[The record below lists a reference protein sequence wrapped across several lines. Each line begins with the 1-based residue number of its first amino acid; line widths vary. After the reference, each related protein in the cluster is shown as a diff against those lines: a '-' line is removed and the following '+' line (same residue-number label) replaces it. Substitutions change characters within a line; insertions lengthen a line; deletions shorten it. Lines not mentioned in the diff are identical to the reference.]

1 MALSQAA
8 AKTIMKQ
15 LAEIQSAPIDGVALK
30 PTDELQEVEAEIK
43 GPEDTPFA
51 GGVFAVSL
59 ILGESYP
66 AEPPRG
72 YFKTKLFHPNVS
84 EKGEICVNTLKRDW
98 NPTLGLRHVLTVIRC
113 LLIEPNP
120 ESALNEEAGR
130 LLLEDYN
137 EYHKRAKM
145 CTQVH
150 AMPATLRPAEDTN
163 IVGVAPDAKKTAD
176 KKRAAL
182 KRL

>member
-1 MALSQAA
+1 MALSTAA

-15 LAEIQSAPIDGVALK
+15 LSEVQAKPIDGVALK
-30 PTDELQEVEAEIK
+30 PCDELQEVEAELK

-51 GGVFAVSL
+51 GGTFQVTLV
-59 ILGESYP
+59 LGDSYP

-72 YFKTKLFHPNVS
+72 YFKTKVFHPNVS
-84 EKGEICVNTLKRDW
+84 DKGEICVNTLKRDW
-98 NPTLGLRHVLTVIRC
+98 DPSHGLRHVLTVIRC

-130 LLLEDYN
+130 LLLEDYQ

-150 AMPATLRPAEDTN
+150 AMPNQLRNVENTNSVAAPAAE
-163 IVGVAPDAKKTAD
+163 KKTAE